1 MLDVTCVAL
10 CKSDIFRDGSLL
22 NKGSVDKWRWRV
34 HCCKHQ
40 HVVSKHRQVNNVIE
54 WGKRVLFWKEL
65 TCWLLIRWL
74 GWGREFQYLDAPT
87 FWAPPSL
94 YWLFSHWKN
103 QLFPSSTDW
112 WRVIRGV
119 IMKYCRM
126 EEHRRVPILC
136 YCLHRKL
143 QVKLFLSVV
152 LFVFMSA
159 GIQKLQSSIWLY

>member
-65 TCWLLIRWL
+65 TCWLLIRCL
-74 GWGREFQYLDAPT
+74 GQGREFQYLDTPT
-87 FWAPPSL
+87 FWTPPSL
-94 YWLFSHWKN
+94 YWFFSHWKN

-119 IMKYCRM
+119 IMKYSRM
-126 EEHRRVPILC
+126 EGHRRVQILY
-136 YCLHRKL
+136 YCLQRML
-143 QVKLFLSVV
+143 QVKLFLSMV
-152 LFVFMSA
+152 LFVFMFA
-159 GIQKLQSSIWLY
+159 KLRSSISLY